1 MITEIYR
8 LLLKNIDYKNTKK
21 NRTSIKTGGSIN
33 SSFLNGIM
41 RKLKSKIMIVLLS
54 LVALIFMLMPI
65 IPIILAYLA
74 GIWLRFTSEK
84 FKKQD

>member
-84 FKKQD
+84 FK